1 MHLRL
6 ITFMLCL
13 LLAISAMPASAAD
26 QPLPPSIWYA
36 VVWNSDSDTLHWINA
51 GGEQAS
57 IPRPKLPGES
67 VDSAPALQ
75 FSRDGRYLLITASLQ
90 SQVRGLGIYNLQA
103 GHFVATHQSQ
113 PGESIHLGRTHT
125 SNLNSQRMAV
135 GLANTDPATPAWRVL
150 VFDVTTGT
158 SVAQITSS
166 ELNIF
171 GAAAYRMP
179 LVVYYDLDEG
189 LAQEVVHFQLLPI
202 NAGGSPTYEAYAWN
216 LNTGT
221 VTASPYTGSDVA
233 IQYLSGEMALP
244 LYDPNYSALEA
255 PPMLG
260 ISYNAIGRGFDPANL
275 STVWVDS
282 TRYNYSPRW
291 AVGGQWLLYRAQGE
305 PFADN
310 WNVILA
316 NGTPADNQ
324 QMPLGPNV
332 QGVWGTPDGYLAL
345 TDTGSLL
352 FMNQFE
358 VEAFAANFGSLV
370 FQVPADQSASV
381 VYASDTGAFA
391 LSSIGDGGGV
401 VVAGPADIVAPAV
414 ESCPGAPPLRLQV
427 GSSARVSFTNGIPL
441 RVRATPGGQII
452 TQIAEGTA
460 FTVIG
465 GPQCQGNY
473 AWWQIRT
480 SGGTEGWSAEGD
492 VNSYFIEPV
501 QPRSQADVIV
511 SLPTATPTPQLMIA
525 VLPTA
530 TPGLVIAA
538 PEDICNLA
546 PTTRLQPQMQA
557 RTNTPGGTL
566 AMRFSP
572 TDEFPSNQI
581 PHNSVVSVQGQSRCR
596 EGYRIWPVAV
606 TLDGQIVTGWVSE
619 GTQQQYFL
627 DPLP

>member
-1 MHLRL
+1 
-6 ITFMLCL
+6 
-13 LLAISAMPASAAD
+13 
-26 QPLPPSIWYA
+26 
-36 VVWNSDSDTLHWINA
+36 
-51 GGEQAS
+51 
-57 IPRPKLPGES
+57 
-67 VDSAPALQ
+67 
-75 FSRDGRYLLITASLQ
+75 
-90 SQVRGLGIYNLQA
+90 
-103 GHFVATHQSQ
+103 
-113 PGESIHLGRTHT
+113 
-125 SNLNSQRMAV
+125 
-135 GLANTDPATPAWRVL
+135 
-150 VFDVTTGT
+150 
-158 SVAQITSS
+158 
-166 ELNIF
+166 
-171 GAAAYRMP
+171 
-179 LVVYYDLDEG
+179 
-189 LAQEVVHFQLLPI
+189 
-202 NAGGSPTYEAYAWN
+202 
-216 LNTGT
+216 
-221 VTASPYTGSDVA
+221 
-233 IQYLSGEMALP
+233 
-244 LYDPNYSALEA
+244 
-255 PPMLG
+255 
-260 ISYNAIGRGFDPANL
+260 
-275 STVWVDS
+275 
-282 TRYNYSPRW
+282 
-291 AVGGQWLLYRAQGE
+291 
-305 PFADN
+305 
-310 WNVILA
+310 
-316 NGTPADNQ
+316 
-324 QMPLGPNV
+324 
-332 QGVWGTPDGYLAL
+332 GTPDGYLAL